1 MSVET
6 LAEKLG
12 KNRATIYRYESDQ
25 IENMPLSVIEPLAKV
40 LNVSP
45 AYLMGW
51 EDLILDID
59 PSDTI
64 LIPIVGRISCGNG
77 VWAYEEIEGYE
88 PTPREWVKDGDY
100 FYLRAK
106 GDSMTGARIHD
117 GDLLLI
123 KSNLI

>member
-1 MSVET
+1 MTIGERIKKRRKEIGMSVET

-77 VWAYEEIEGYE
+77 VWAYEEIERLR
-88 PTPREWVKDGDY
+88 THTMRWRKTDY
-100 FYLRAK
+100 F
-106 GDSMTGARIHD
+106 
-117 GDLLLI
+117 LL
-123 KSNLI
+123 